1 MIAVRVVRRAAVFA
15 LTLLVASLVVFTLL
29 AVLPGDVART
39 MLGVQATPQAVARLR
54 AELGLDRPLPV
65 RYLDWA
71 VGLLRGDLG
80 TSYLTRQPVGP
91 EVMDHLQVSLILV
104 ISAMIIAAAVG
115 LPVGVLAA
123 HRHGR
128 PDGFVISALSQL
140 TVAVPGFLAG
150 LLLVL
155 VFAVTLHWLPA
166 SGWRAP
172 VEGVGAFAS
181 HLLLPALSLGLIQG
195 AVLSRYVRSAVL
207 DVAGEDFIRTARAK
221 GMTPLQALL
230 RHGLRNALV
239 PVITVSAVELAALF
253 VGAIVIETVFV
264 VPGLGSLLVA
274 AVQNRDLIEVQA
286 IVMVIVVV
294 VLVINLLVDLLQL
307 AVDPRLRTSR

>member
-1 MIAVRVVRRAAVFA
+1 MIAVRVARRTAVFA
-15 LTLLVASLVVFTLL
+15 LTLVVASLVVFALL

-54 AELGLDRPLPV
+54 TELGLDRPLPL

-71 VGLLRGDLG
+71 GGLLHGDLG
-80 TSYLTRQPVGP
+80 TSAVTRQPVGP
-91 EVMDHLQVSLILV
+91 EVFDHLQVSAILV
-104 ISAMIIAAAVG
+104 ISAMIIAVAVA

-123 HRHGR
+123 HRHHR
-128 PDGFVISALSQL
+128 PDGFLISALSQL

-155 VFAVTLHWLPA
+155 LFAVTLHWLPA

-172 VEGVGAFAS
+172 IEGVGAFLS

-195 AVLSRYVRSAVL
+195 AILSRYVRSAVL
-207 DVAGEDFIRTARAK
+207 EVAREDFIRTARAK

-230 RHGLRNALV
+230 RHGLRNALI
-239 PVITVSAVELAALF
+239 PVVTVSGVELAALF
-253 VGAIVIETVFV
+253 VGAIVIESVFV
-264 VPGLGSLLVA
+264 VPGLGSLLVS

-286 IVMVIVVV
+286 IVMIIVVV
-294 VLVINLLVDLLQL
+294 VLVINLLVDLLHL
-307 AVDPRLRTSR
+307 AIDPRLRTAR